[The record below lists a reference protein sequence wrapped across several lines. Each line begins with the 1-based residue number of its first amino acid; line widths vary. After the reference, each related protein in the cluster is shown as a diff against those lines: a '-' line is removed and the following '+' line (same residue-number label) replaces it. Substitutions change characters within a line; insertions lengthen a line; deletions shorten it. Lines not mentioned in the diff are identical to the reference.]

1 MKKAKKHLFIL
12 LLVLAA
18 GMGVAGCQRPTPTA
32 TLTAALDSLTARLDA
47 NPDSVADVLTARKAQ
62 FNRAEEG
69 TRMRSELLRTA
80 ALFKAYRTPT
90 DAAPM
95 RAVVSYYER
104 KGNAHEQAWANYYLG
119 GIYTDR
125 GDAPEAIACYL
136 KILDLETE
144 LYNDLDLM
152 FFTYAR
158 LTGISNGQ
166 YKPDNAIRFA
176 HKTLGYAKRIN
187 TRQRIAESYG
197 MLGKGHRM
205 KNQNDS
211 AFVYYRKAWQML
223 KEDTIHYSSSNTLE
237 TYILLCIEVDSLDL
251 AGRLITQL
259 PKYPCTSP
267 DFGHVVQGEYYR
279 AIRQLDKAEAHYR
292 MATQGKSLYSRAY
305 GWQGLYECARL
316 RGDVQGQ
323 ADYAGRYIAAHDSAD
338 DTLDEETV
346 SQAYAQ
352 FSYDTYKKQ
361 RDALAAELA
370 SAKKFTV
377 WFWAALCASLAL
389 GGATAWLA
397 VGRWRASRRLT
408 AATDRLEESQR
419 QAGTLA
425 RKADQARQEAEH
437 ARREAAEANERA
449 EALEASL
456 NQVIEKEEE
465 KKLMR
470 QKASLLSFFHQ
481 AVTGGSS
488 PTVDDWTQ
496 LVHTL
501 DAEWDNH
508 ATRLITSNFNLSI
521 TEFRICL
528 LQYYQFSYKEM
539 QALTSHSNPSTAKKR
554 LIRKLTSPSEPL
566 EETEKVLVEDWL
578 QVLNRATEE

>member
-18 GMGVAGCQRPTPTA
+18 GIGVAGCQRPAPTA
-32 TLTAALDSLTARLDA
+32 TLTATLDSLTARLDA

-62 FNRAEEG
+62 FNQGEEE

-104 KGNAHEQAWANYYLG
+104 KGDAHEQAWANYYLG
-119 GIYTDR
+119 GIYADH
-125 GDAPEAIACYL
+125 GDTPEAIDCCY
-136 KILDLETE
+136 KILELESELFEETDLI
-144 LYNDLDLM
+144 YR
-152 FFTYAR
+152 TYAR
-158 LTGISNGQ
+158 LTNIYNNYYQPHNSLDAAR
-166 YKPDNAIRFA
+166 KA
-176 HKTLGYAKRIN
+176 LEYALSTQNSKY
-187 TRQRIAESYG
+187 IAEAYHALAESFR
-197 MLGKGHRM
+197 MSGK
-205 KNQNDS
+205 NDS
-211 AFVYYRKAWQML
+211 AFFYFNKIWPQYREINKVREVRKFL
-223 KEDTIHYSSSNTLE
+223 THYIS
-237 TYILLCIEVDSLDL
+237 LCVDIDSFNL
-251 AGRLITQL
+251 AGQL
-259 PKYPCTSP
+259 VDLLSQYSISPP
-267 DFGHVVQGEYYR
+267 DFGDAVAGEYYYT
-279 AIRQLDKAEAHYR
+279 IGQLDKAEPYFHR
-292 MATQGKSLYSRAY
+292 ATRARSKGCRAY
-305 GWQGLYECARL
+305 GWRGLYKCARL

-323 ADYAGRYIAAHDSAD
+323 ADYAGRYIAVHDSVD
-338 DTLDEETV
+338 NELDSETV

-397 VGRWRASRRLT
+397 VGRRRASRRLT

-456 NQVIEKEEE
+456 NQVIEKGEE

-481 AVTGGSS
+481 AVTSGSS